1 MRRYRE
7 VDSQRGRQA
16 SDSLAASRLGEGH
29 PFVFLHGLG
38 ASRAQAQAAVAAVDG
53 VEILTVDAPAHGG
66 SAASMVPLNFGAF
79 AHAVVD
85 VLDEFDIGTAIFGG
99 ISMGAGISL
108 RIARDFPD
116 RVSALVLVRPAWTNQ
131 AARPHLDIVAD
142 IGEWITSHGVGVAR
156 KMLSVDERYQLMAEY
171 EPLAAASVANAI
183 DGVAKTGRPE
193 VLSAMVDSS
202 PIDALGDLAEVRQP
216 ALVVSTEHDRLHPV
230 PIAEVIA
237 AEMPNATSL
246 LAPPRYL
253 EPEAHRAFLTHAI
266 NSFVSAEHRQ
276 AVRTTGDRP

>member
-1 MRRYRE
+1 MDRQRRGE
-7 VDSQRGRQA
+7 A
-16 SDSLAASRLGEGH
+16 NDSLASSREGEGH
-29 PFVFLHGLG
+29 PLVFLHGLG
-38 ASRAQAQAAVAAVDG
+38 ASRAQAQAAVAAVEG
-53 VEILTVDAPAHGG
+53 VESLTIDAPAHGG
-66 SAASMVPLNFGAF
+66 SAASIVPLNFGAF

-85 VLDEFDIGTAIFGG
+85 LLDGFDIGTAIFGG

-142 IGEWITSHGVGVAR
+142 IGEWVTSHGVGVAR
-156 KMLSVDERYQLMAEY
+156 KLLSFDERYQLMVEC

-202 PIDALGDLAEVRQP
+202 PVDDLCELADVGQP
-216 ALVVSTEHDRLHPV
+216 AMVISTEHDRLHPV
-230 PIAEVIA
+230 PIAEAVA
-237 AEMPNATSL
+237 AALPNATSL

-253 EPEAHRAFLTHAI
+253 EPEAHQDFLTHAI
-266 NSFVSAEHRQ
+266 NSFISAEHSQ
-276 AVRTTGDRP
+276 EVRTTGD

>member
-1 MRRYRE
+1 MPGGCCAMDR
-7 VDSQRGRQA
+7 QRQGEA
-16 SDSLAASRLGEGH
+16 DSLVFSREGEGH
-29 PFVFLHGLG
+29 PLVFLHGLG
-38 ASRAQAQAAVAAVDG
+38 ASRAQAQAAVAAIEG
-53 VEILTVDAPAHGG
+53 VESITIDAPAHGG
-66 SAASMVPLNFGAF
+66 SAASTVPLNFGAF
-79 AHAVVD
+79 ARAVVD
-85 VLDEFDIGTAIFGG
+85 LLDRLDIGAAIFGG

-142 IGEWITSHGVGVAR
+142 IGEWVTSHGVGVAR
-156 KMLSVDERYQLMAEY
+156 ELLSFDERYQLMVEC

-202 PIDALGDLAEVRQP
+202 PVDDLCELADVGQP
-216 ALVVSTEHDRLHPV
+216 AIVISTEHDRMHPV
-230 PIAEVIA
+230 PIAEAVA
-237 AEMPNATSL
+237 AALPNATSL

-253 EPEAHRAFLTHAI
+253 EPEAHQDFLTRAI
-266 NSFVSAEHRQ
+266 NSFISAEHSQ
-276 AVRTTGDRP
+276 EVRTT